1 MQTTLYKTWLTQIPI
16 AHRGLHDE
24 VHPENSLSAFQAAVN
39 AGYAIELDLHL
50 LQDQVL
56 AVLHDSNTLR
66 MTGKDAIIEEL
77 NSDQLPQYRFINSS
91 ETIPTFAQ
99 VLQLVKGRVP
109 LLIEMKQ
116 NQQNEAAAAVLID
129 LLQQYRKEYGG
140 EYAVESFDPQFLL
153 VLKRKAPEIMRGQL
167 ACLDSE
173 QPDAEI
179 NKKLAFCSYNDLTE
193 PQFIAYAILD
203 MPLEFLDQARK
214 NGMPI
219 LGWTVR
225 TPEQLTHARRYC
237 DNVIF
242 EKIRV

>member
-1 MQTTLYKTWLTQIPI
+1 MQTALHKTWLTQIPI

-77 NSDQLPQYRFINSS
+77 HSDQLPQYRFINSS

-116 NQQNEAAAAVLID
+116 SQQNETAADTLID
-129 LLQQYRKEYGG
+129 LLHQYRQDYGG
-140 EYAVESFDPQFLL
+140 EYAVESFDPQFLA

-203 MPLEFLDQARK
+203 MPLEFLNQARK

-225 TPEQLTHARRYC
+225 TPEQLTQARRYC

>member
-129 LLQQYRKEYGG
+129 LLQQYRQDYGG

-153 VLKRKAPEIMRGQL
+153 VLKRKAPEILRGQL

-203 MPLEFLDQARK
+203 MPLEFLNQARK

>member
-1 MQTTLYKTWLTQIPI
+1 MQTALHKTWLTQIPI

-24 VHPENSLSAFQAAVN
+24 VHPENSLSAFQAAVD

-50 LQDQVL
+50 LQDLVL

-77 NSDQLPQYRFINSS
+77 NSDQLPQYRLINSS
-91 ETIPTFAQ
+91 ETIPTFVQ

-116 NQQNEAAAAVLID
+116 NQQNEAVAAVLID

-153 VLKRKAPEIMRGQL
+153 VLKRKAPEILRGQL

-193 PQFIAYAILD
+193 PQFIAYTILD
-203 MPLEFLDQARK
+203 MPLEFLNQARK

>member
-193 PQFIAYAILD
+193 PQFIAYTILD